1 MATGTSMMP
10 HLAIIG
16 ISLIVVGVALPLSGL
31 YATTSSPS
39 SEESFALQGQVD
51 MVLYDE
57 FGNIKTERHFDN
69 LIVDVGVE
77 GVAYR
82 IAPHDGT
89 TTPSAPYNY
98 VALGTDDTAVDAG
111 DDALSAELPIGV
123 AYAREQDATA
133 QYSTSSGNKLI
144 LSVVFGPGEGT
155 GTLQESGIFNA
166 ASDGDM
172 LARQTFGGTSAIT
185 KAADDTLTVTWTI
198 TLTPS

>member
-1 MATGTSMMP
+1 MATGTRMMP

-31 YATTSSPS
+31 HATSSPS
-39 SEESFALQGQVD
+39 SEEGFALQGQID

-57 FGNIKTERHFDN
+57 LGNIKTERHIDN

-82 IAPHDGT
+82 IAPHDGS

-98 VALGTDDTAVDAG
+98 IALGTDNTAVDAG
-111 DDALSAELPIGV
+111 DDALSAELPAG
-123 AYAREQDATA
+123 ATYAREQDSTA
-133 QYSTSSGNKLI
+133 IYSTSSGNKLI
-144 LSVVFGPGEGT
+144 LSVVFGPDEGT
-155 GTLQESGIFNA
+155 GTLKESGIFNA
-166 ASDGDM
+166 ATGGDM
-172 LARQTFGGTSAIT
+172 LARQTFDEIQ
-185 KAADDTLTVTWTI
+185 KASSDTLTVTWTI